1 MQLGARYYV
10 NTDQPSASTM
20 PRIHA
25 QANTALT
32 QEPGPLTASLQ
43 VQEGGPLSS
52 TDSPFGSP
60 VALFPPVLI
69 RSV

>member
-1 MQLGARYYV
+1 
-10 NTDQPSASTM
+10 M

-25 QANTALT
+25 QSNTALT

-43 VQEGGPLSS
+43 LQQGGPLSS

-60 VALFPPVLI
+60 IVPSPRF
-69 RSV
+69 